1 MDCERDH
8 GCNLIN
14 SRLICAAIAA
24 AARVTST
31 LSVRKATP
39 LCYPLFSMETDW
51 SPLTFSNR
59 GDRRK
64 PVPNGGGCPVF
75 HPGEKFR
82 RTTPKGGGHSVL
94 SDDRRRLRKDRPFWP
109 FHASDSETLIV
120 RHLVAWQS
128 PSRVNSEIFN
138 GKILDRVG
146 PRRDS
151 PALPKRPPLLHPPL
165 SLKRSATLPGFGDF
179 RYSQAVT
186 GDLSAFAIRHRSAKR
201 VTLRRQYVPYR
212 WHFTS

>member
-1 MDCERDH
+1 
-8 GCNLIN
+8 
-14 SRLICAAIAA
+14 
-24 AARVTST
+24 
-31 LSVRKATP
+31 
-39 LCYPLFSMETDW
+39 METDW

-138 GKILDRVG
+138 GKILE
-146 PRRDS
+146 
-151 PALPKRPPLLHPPL
+151 
-165 SLKRSATLPGFGDF
+165 
-179 RYSQAVT
+179 AV
-186 GDLSAFAIRHRSAKR
+186 
-201 VTLRRQYVPYR
+201 
-212 WHFTS
+212 

>member
-1 MDCERDH
+1 M
-8 GCNLIN
+8 
-14 SRLICAAIAA
+14 
-24 AARVTST
+24 
-31 LSVRKATP
+31 SVRKAPP

-138 GKILDRVG
+138 RKILDRVG

-151 PALPKRPPLLHPPL
+151 PALPKRPPLLHPVLVQILL
-165 SLKRSATLPGFGDF
+165 SVCICLARGFVDSSGQDRGPNFRSGGC
-179 RYSQAVT
+179 
-186 GDLSAFAIRHRSAKR
+186 LSG
-201 VTLRRQYVPYR
+201 
-212 WHFTS
+212 